1 MPSGI
6 FELFILGNLGKFAR
20 STVPFSLNPLHTK
33 NQFPFGWS
41 GAELISG
48 VSFMKML
55 TVTDVNCFG

>member
-1 MPSGI
+1 M
-6 FELFILGNLGKFAR
+6 GKFAH
-20 STVPFSLNPLHTK
+20 STVPFSLNHLHTK
-33 NQFPFGWS
+33 KLFPLGWS